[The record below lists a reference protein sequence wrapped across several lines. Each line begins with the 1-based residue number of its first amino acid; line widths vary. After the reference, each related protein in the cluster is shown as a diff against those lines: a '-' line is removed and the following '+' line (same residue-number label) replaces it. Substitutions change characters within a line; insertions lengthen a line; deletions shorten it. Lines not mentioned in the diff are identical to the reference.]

1 MIPLAAGLL
10 FGVAGSVHCV
20 SMCGPLVLLGRR
32 SGAAFAV
39 YHASRIAVYVVLG
52 AMAGWTGAAMA
63 GTAWQGGVA
72 IVAGLLL
79 IGQAFGLGGGHVG
92 VQAGRWLGAVAVRVG
107 ALSRAMPGQP
117 LARAASLGM
126 VNGLLPCGLLY
137 AALIA
142 AAGLGSVAA
151 AAGFMAAFGAA
162 SVPALGALVY
172 SARLALPRTSG
183 LLRRAAP
190 IALAIVGLMLILRGL
205 PAMNVNPGSPREQ
218 GREHLRDDRAG
229 HGHGGAPEQ

>member
-52 AMAGWTGAAMA
+52 AMAGWTGAAIDDAAWRGSVAMA
-63 GTAWQGGVA
+63 
-72 IVAGLLL
+72 AGLLL
-79 IGQAFGLGGGHVG
+79 IGQALGLGGGRVG
-92 VQAGRWLGAVAVRVG
+92 VPVGRWIGAIARRLGAMPRVMG
-107 ALSRAMPGQP
+107 RP

-137 AALIA
+137 AGLIA
-142 AAGLGSVAA
+142 AAGLGSVPAA
-151 AAGFMAAFGAA
+151 TGFMAGFGVGA
-162 SVPALGALVY
+162 VPALGALAY
-172 SARLALPRTSG
+172 SAQFAWPKTSV

-205 PAMNVNPGSPREQ
+205 PQPW
-218 GREHLRDDRAG
+218 G
-229 HGHGGAPEQ
+229 HHASRGASSCATTAPATVMAAPQSSN